1 MPRSVVVPLALAVSA
16 ASPALAQ
23 VSFPACESQ
32 QEMEQIIQSQGELMP
47 DGCRTITITRVD
59 SPAGQLCVIDIA
71 EDDPSVLG
79 GIAEAAVPTDWWV
92 ACADIE
98 RP

>member
-1 MPRSVVVPLALAVSA
+1 MLRTVVIPLALTVSA
-16 ASPALAQ
+16 TAPALAQ

-32 QEMEQIIQSQGELMP
+32 QEIEQIIQSQGELMP
-47 DGCRTITITRVD
+47 DGCRTITIIPVD
-59 SPAGQLCVIDIA
+59 SPAGQLCVIDIG
-71 EDDPSVLG
+71 EDDPGVIG
-79 GIAEAAVPTDWWV
+79 EIAEAAVPTDWWV